1 MSRRIA
7 IILAAGTGSRV
18 GASVPKQFL
27 HIAGKPIMM
36 HTLEVFESSPDI
48 DDIIVMMHPDWL
60 DHARTMSSHGG
71 FTKLRGIHPGGETR
85 NETTRGALRFVADE
99 DRLLIHDAVRPF
111 VDHRIIADCVEA
123 LDEFDAA
130 DTAIPSAD
138 TIIEVHD
145 DGTIARM
152 PRRDALR
159 RGQTPQAFRAGLLRR
174 AYELAADLP
183 ELAATDDCG
192 IVLATL
198 PATPIIVIEGSL
210 RNMKVTE
217 PLDLQIADR
226 IFQQPA
232 TPSTA
237 ARLESLAGERIVVFG
252 GSAGIGAGVVD
263 AAKAQGAAVASF
275 SRRTTGT
282 DVRSRGAVRKAL
294 AQASEVLG
302 GIDAIVVTAGY
313 LSKAD
318 LVDAPRGE
326 VKRSIQTNLM
336 SPAMI
341 AQESFE
347 YLQRTRGQLLF
358 FTSSS
363 HTRGRAGYAVYSAT
377 KAGVVNLT
385 QALSDEWAE
394 AGVRVNCMSPQRTN
408 TPMRRNAFGA
418 EPSESLLDPE
428 RVADATIDVLRSSM
442 TGQVVDV
449 RLDASR

>member
-36 HTLEVFESSPDI
+36 HTLEVFESSPEI

-60 DHARTMSSHGG
+60 EHARAMVSGAG
-71 FTKLRGIHPGGETR
+71 LAKLRGIHPGGETR
-85 NETTRGALRFVADE
+85 NDTTRRALRFVADE

-111 VDHRIIADCVEA
+111 VDHRIIADCVDA
-123 LDEFDAA
+123 LDVFDAA

-145 DGTIARM
+145 DHTIARM

-159 RGQTPQAFRAGLLRR
+159 RGQTPQAFRAKVLRE
-174 AYELAADLP
+174 AYDLAAGLP
-183 ELAATDDCG
+183 ELAVTDDCG

-198 PATPIIVIEGSL
+198 PETPIIVIEGSL

-226 IFQQPA
+226 IFQQPGGSRSA
-232 TPSTA
+232 G
-237 ARLESLAGERIVVFG
+237 LESLAGRRVVVFG

-263 AAKAQGAAVASF
+263 AARAQGAAVASF

-282 DVRSRGAVRKAL
+282 DVRSRSAVRRAL
-294 AQASEVLG
+294 SHASEELG

-313 LSKAD
+313 LLKSD
-318 LVDAPRGE
+318 LVDASRGD
-326 VKRSIQTNLM
+326 VKRSIQTNLL

-385 QALSDEWAE
+385 QALSDEWAD
-394 AGVRVNCMSPQRTN
+394 AGIRVNCMSPQRTN
-408 TPMRRNAFGA
+408 TPMRRNAFGD
-418 EPSESLLDPE
+418 EPPETLLDPK
-428 RVADATIDVLRSSM
+428 RVAEATIDVLRSSM
-442 TGQVVDV
+442 TGQIIDV
-449 RLDASR
+449 RLDSPD